1 MAEGLMSES
10 MDVTRRQLREYLIP
24 AARLPLGDQDDDG
37 DHFPRSKLMRIAFNP
52 GNRRLLMFSGSI
64 LAVLA
69 TRIVG
74 PHGMDMVAGIAR
86 SFTRNSK
93 R

>member
-1 MAEGLMSES
+1 MSEP

-24 AARLPLGDQDDDG
+24 ATRVLRNGQDDDG
-37 DHFPRSKLMRIAFNP
+37 DHFPRSKVMRFAFNP
-52 GNRRLLMFSGSI
+52 RNRRVLMFSGSV

-74 PHGMDMVAGIAR
+74 TSGIGVVADIAR
-86 SFTRNSK
+86 SFTRRK
-93 R
+93 D

>member
-1 MAEGLMSES
+1 MAESLMNEPLNE
-10 MDVTRRQLREYLIP
+10 TRRQLREYLLPDTSIP
-24 AARLPLGDQDDDG
+24 YGGDDDG
-37 DHFPRSKLMRIAFNP
+37 DHFPRSKVMRFAFNP
-52 GNRRLLMFSGSI
+52 RNRRLLMFSGSI

-74 PHGMDMVAGIAR
+74 SNGLAMVRDLAT
-86 SFTRNSK
+86 SLTRNRK